1 LLVVGSRY
9 RRSVRVAAEFP
20 GSELVQTGIEDL
32 RRGIESPEALLVS
45 IGAARLSAL
54 GLAIPAPFPRAEH
67 RLYEL
72 LSLDDPEG
80 AHSRY
85 NALIRR
91 LVSFERAAECA
102 A

>member
-1 LLVVGSRY
+1 MATGAY
-9 RRSVRVAAEFP
+9 P
-20 GSELVQTGIEDL
+20 GSDL
-32 RRGIESPEALLVS
+32 IHQGLGDLKAHVESIPALLVS
-45 IGAARLSAL
+45 IGAPRLGRL
-54 GLAIPAPFPRAEH
+54 GFDVPTPVPMPEH

-72 LSLDDPEG
+72 LYRADAAT

-102 A
+102 R